1 MVLKTRLNSLRSA
14 RGEVIREGRKKD
26 SKEKKEIEGGG
37 LGRMGNYLGTEILR
51 GWSDL
56 NKVFQVFFTVPKVYM
71 NTGSIRPIRV
81 AFTVTLG
88 LNRVCM

>member
-1 MVLKTRLNSLRSA
+1 
-14 RGEVIREGRKKD
+14 
-26 SKEKKEIEGGG
+26 
-37 LGRMGNYLGTEILR
+37 MGNYLGTEILR